1 MTEVLLGLFVPWKDL
16 APLFLRHATHL
27 NPSTHVWTAVEP
39 TLPAHIRDFTKN
51 VELLRKSKQD
61 CQQLRSAVN
70 QVADD
75 FGRDVD
81 ELDQTVFESGD
92 EGEPSITDH
101 VNVNVETLI
110 VAYHSIRNTWH
121 QETSVSA
128 QRIPS
133 LIGGTTLT
141 QNAQLS
147 NLLPI
152 EASNLQTSDLHFFLP
167 SILDLWESQL
177 KNARKLDEEENATQD
192 STMSRF
198 DVDDFDLEKGNND
211 STSFQ

>member
-1 MTEVLLGLFVPWKDL
+1 M
-16 APLFLRHATHL
+16 
-27 NPSTHVWTAVEP
+27 EP
-39 TLPAHIRDFTKN
+39 TLPAHIRDLTKN

-75 FGRDVD
+75 FDRDVD

-92 EGEPSITDH
+92 EGEPSFTDH
-101 VNVNVETLI
+101 VNINVETLI

-167 SILDLWESQL
+167 SILDL
-177 KNARKLDEEENATQD
+177 
-192 STMSRF
+192 
-198 DVDDFDLEKGNND
+198 
-211 STSFQ
+211 